1 MHLAWKKV
9 LRKLPKHFFIL
20 FFWKPYCSLHNL
32 ILIIRNVMWKVFY
45 EFVLGFY
52 VNYVNSFFKNIFL
65 EAILIAR
72 IVYVEGFYDFL
83 LG

>member
-52 VNYVNSFFKNIFL
+52 VN
-65 EAILIAR
+65 
-72 IVYVEGFYDFL
+72 
-83 LG
+83 